1 MASDKV
7 EKEIEKAI
15 SNIKS
20 DRAVTKTLLGDIMEY
35 LSVAKERHVEVGTVA
50 AKYVETLQRSNEQ
63 LVKLV
68 GIMHKKSNSDTGLSL
83 RDKEDLFDMI
93 QEVYTTGPPPY
104 ICRRSCAPEVPANS
118 ARLAIPR

>member
-15 SNIKS
+15 SNIKN
-20 DRAVTKTLLGDIMEY
+20 DRAVTRTLLNDIMEY
-35 LSVAKERHVEVGTVA
+35 LSASKDRHVEVGTVA

-68 GIMHKKSNSDTGLSL
+68 GIMHKKDTSDTGLSL
-83 RDKEDLFDMI
+83 RDKEDLYDMI
-93 QEVYTTGPPPY
+93 QENKENV
-104 ICRRSCAPEVPANS
+104 E
-118 ARLAIPR
+118 

>member
-15 SNIKS
+15 SNIKN
-20 DRAVTKTLLGDIMEY
+20 DRAVTRTLLNDIMEY
-35 LSVAKERHVEVGTVA
+35 LSASKDRHVEVGTVA

-68 GIMHKKSNSDTGLSL
+68 GIMHKKDTSDTWLSL
-83 RDKEDLFDMI
+83 RDKEDLYDMI
-93 QEVYTTGPPPY
+93 QENKENV
-104 ICRRSCAPEVPANS
+104 E
-118 ARLAIPR
+118 

>member
-1 MASDKV
+1 MASDKL

-20 DRAVTKTLLGDIMEY
+20 DRAVTKTLLSDIMEY
-35 LSVAKERHVEVGTVA
+35 LSISKERHVEVGTVA

-68 GIMHKKSNSDTGLSL
+68 GIMHKKTNSDTGLSL

-93 QEVYTTGPPPY
+93 QENKEN
-104 ICRRSCAPEVPANS
+104 AD
-118 ARLAIPR
+118 

>member
-7 EKEIEKAI
+7 EKEISKAI
-15 SNIKS
+15 SNIKN
-20 DRAVTKTLLGDIMEY
+20 DRAVTRTLLNDIMEY
-35 LSVAKERHVEVGTVA
+35 LSVSKDRHVEVGTVA

-68 GIMHKKSNSDTGLSL
+68 GIMHKSTTADTGLTL

-93 QEVYTTGPPPY
+93 QENKENVD
-104 ICRRSCAPEVPANS
+104 
-118 ARLAIPR
+118 

>member
-7 EKEIEKAI
+7 EKEIDKAI
-15 SNIKS
+15 SNIKN
-20 DRAVTKTLLGDIMEY
+20 DRAVTRTLLNDIMEY
-35 LSVAKERHVEVGTVA
+35 LSVSKDRHVEVGTVA

-68 GIMHKKSNSDTGLSL
+68 GIMHKQTTSDTGLSL

-93 QEVYTTGPPPY
+93 QENKENV
-104 ICRRSCAPEVPANS
+104 E
-118 ARLAIPR
+118 

>member
-15 SNIKS
+15 SNIKN
-20 DRAVTKTLLGDIMEY
+20 DRAVTKSLLNDIMEY
-35 LSVAKERHVEVGTVA
+35 LSISKDRHVEVGTVA

-68 GIMHKKSNSDTGLSL
+68 GIMHKKTSSDTGLSM
-83 RDKEDLFDMI
+83 REI
-93 QEVYTTGPPPY
+93 GRAHV
-104 ICRRSCAPEVPANS
+104 
-118 ARLAIPR
+118 